1 MTDKTNNSSTT
12 SHNDQFSTDSSA
24 VVGGR
29 TGIGKTT
36 RHIEAMAAVS
46 ANDERETEWI
56 DPKGGPDA
64 QNLDV
69 SNLNPLDVGSL
80 DSDSDGYDTGGT
92 Q

>member
-1 MTDKTNNSSTT
+1 MTDKTNNSTT
-12 SHNDQFSTDSSA
+12 PQNDQFSTDSSA

-46 ANDERETEWI
+46 ANDERQTECV
-56 DPKGGPDA
+56 DPKGDPNA

-69 SNLNPLDVGSL
+69 SSLNPLDVGAL
-80 DSDSDGYDTGGT
+80 DSDSDGYDTGGI